1 MQLKVKGVILKTMDY
16 KEKDK
21 LMWVFTEE
29 FGKISVLCKGVR
41 SQKSKFQSLVRPL
54 LFGDFLVYKGK
65 SLYSLNEG
73 SIINAFSKLS
83 TTLELLTYGS
93 YFVEL
98 VDIVS
103 VDSDPQQLV
112 YRNLV
117 TALYLLEADVI
128 DMEVLT
134 LAYEIKLIGLTG
146 FKVGKEMV
154 PFEMSQG
161 AIKTA
166 EFLQKTD
173 FTKIHILKVDEKT
186 KKELQ
191 SVTSF
196 IIKDSYQRR
205 PKSLDM
211 LKYM

>member
-83 TTLELLTYGS
+83 TSLELLTYGS

-191 SVTSF
+191 LVTSF

>member
-1 MQLKVKGVILKTMDY
+1 MQVKVKGVILKTMDY

-103 VDSDPQQLV
+103 VDGEPQELV

-186 KKELQ
+186 KKELK

>member
-1 MQLKVKGVILKTMDY
+1 MQEKVKGIILKTMDY

-29 FGKISVLCKGVR
+29 LGKISVLCKGVR
-41 SQKSKFQSLVRPL
+41 SQKSRFQSLVRPL
-54 LFGDFLVYKGK
+54 LFGEFLLFKGK

-73 SIINAFSKLS
+73 NIINSFSHLS
-83 TTLELLTYGS
+83 TSLEMLTYGS
-93 YFVEL
+93 YYVEL

-103 VDSDPQQLV
+103 IDQEPQSML

-117 TALYLLEADVI
+117 TALYLLESGAL
-128 DMEVLT
+128 DMEILT
-134 LAYEIKLIGLTG
+134 LAYEVKLIYATGL
-146 FKVGKEMV
+146 VLSREMV
-154 PFEMSQG
+154 PFEITQG
-161 AIKTA
+161 TLKTA

-173 FTKIHILKVDEKT
+173 FSRIHVLKIDEKT

-191 SVTSF
+191 SITSF
-196 IIKDSYQRR
+196 ILKDSYQRR

>member
-1 MQLKVKGVILKTMDY
+1 MQVKVKGVILKTMDY

-73 SIINAFSKLS
+73 SIINAFSKLT

-103 VDSDPQQLV
+103 VDGEPQGLV
-112 YRNLV
+112 YKNLV

-173 FTKIHILKVDEKT
+173 FPKIHILKVDGRI

-191 SVTSF
+191 AVTSF

>member
-1 MQLKVKGVILKTMDY
+1 MQEKVKGIILKTMDY

-41 SQKSKFQSLVRPL
+41 SQKSRFQSLVRPL
-54 LFGDFLVYKGK
+54 LFGEFLLYKGK

-73 SIINAFSKLS
+73 NIINSFSRLT
-83 TTLELLTYGS
+83 TTLEMLTYGS
-93 YFVEL
+93 YYVEL

-103 VDSDPQQLV
+103 IDQEPQGML

-117 TALYLLEADVI
+117 TALYLLESGAL
-128 DMEVLT
+128 DMEILT
-134 LAYEIKLIGLTG
+134 LAYEVKLIYSTGLILSR
-146 FKVGKEMV
+146 EMV
-154 PFEMSQG
+154 PFEITEG
-161 AIKTA
+161 TLKTA
-166 EFLQKTD
+166 EFLRKTD
-173 FTKIHILKVDEKT
+173 FSRIHVLKIDEKT

-191 SVTSF
+191 NITSF
-196 IIKDSYQRR
+196 ILKDSYQRR

>member
-191 SVTSF
+191 LVTSF

>member
-1 MQLKVKGVILKTMDY
+1 MQVKVKGVILKTMDY

-73 SIINAFSKLS
+73 NIINSFSKLS

-93 YFVEL
+93 YYVEL

-103 VDSDPQQLV
+103 IDAEPQALI

-117 TALYLLEADVI
+117 TALYLLETDAL

-146 FKVGKEMV
+146 FSVGKEMV
-154 PFEMSQG
+154 PFEISQG
-161 AIKTA
+161 AVKTA
-166 EFLQKTD
+166 EFLKKSD
-173 FTKIHILKVDEKT
+173 FSKIHVLKVDDRI
-186 KKELQ
+186 KKELK
-191 SVTSF
+191 SVTSY
-196 IIKDSYQRR
+196 IIKESYQRR

>member
-1 MQLKVKGVILKTMDY
+1 MQVKVKGVILKTMDY

-54 LFGDFLVYKGK
+54 IFGDFLVYKGK

-83 TTLELLTYGS
+83 TTLELLTYGT

-103 VDSDPQQLV
+103 VDGEPQELV

>member
-166 EFLQKTD
+166 EFLLKTD

>member
-1 MQLKVKGVILKTMDY
+1 MQIKVKGVILKTMDY

-41 SQKSKFQSLVRPL
+41 SQKSRFQSLVRPM
-54 LFGDFLVYKGK
+54 LFGDFLLYKGK

-73 SIINAFSKLS
+73 NIINSFSKLS
-83 TTLELLTYGS
+83 TTLEHLTYGS
-93 YFVEL
+93 YYVEL

-103 VDSDPQQLV
+103 IDGEPQSLV

-117 TALYLLEADVI
+117 TALYLLESDAI
-128 DMEVLT
+128 DMETLT
-134 LAYEIKLIGLTG
+134 LAYEVKLIALTG
-146 FKVGKEMV
+146 FNVGKEMV
-154 PFEMSQG
+154 PFEVSQG
-161 AIKTA
+161 AMKTA
-166 EFLQKTD
+166 EFLQKTE
-173 FTKIHILKVDEKT
+173 FTKIHVLKVDEKI

-191 SVTSF
+191 AVTSY
-196 IIKDSYQRR
+196 IIKESYQRR

>member
-1 MQLKVKGVILKTMDY
+1 MQEKVKGVILKTMDY

-54 LFGDFLVYKGK
+54 LFGEFLVYRGK
-65 SLYSLNEG
+65 SLFSLNEG
-73 SIINAFSKLS
+73 NIINSFSRLATS
-83 TTLELLTYGS
+83 LELLTYGS
-93 YFVEL
+93 YYVEL

-103 VDSDPQQLV
+103 IDGEPQPMI

-117 TALYLLEADVI
+117 TALYLLESDAI
-128 DMEVLT
+128 DMGILT
-134 LAYEIKLIGLTG
+134 LAYEIKLISYTGLSI
-146 FKVGKEMV
+146 GKEMV

-161 AIKTA
+161 ALKTA

-173 FTKIHILKVDEKT
+173 FSKIHVLKIDEKT

-191 SVTSF
+191 TITSF
-196 IIKDSYQRR
+196 VMKDSYQRR

>member
-1 MQLKVKGVILKTMDY
+1 MQEKVKGIILKTMDY

-41 SQKSKFQSLVRPL
+41 SQKSRFQSLVRPL
-54 LFGDFLVYKGK
+54 LFGEFLLFKGK

-73 SIINAFSKLS
+73 NIINSFSHLS
-83 TTLELLTYGS
+83 TSLEMLTYGS
-93 YFVEL
+93 YYVEL

-103 VDSDPQQLV
+103 IDQEPQSVL

-117 TALYLLEADVI
+117 TALYLLESGAL
-128 DMEVLT
+128 DMEILT
-134 LAYEIKLIGLTG
+134 LAYEVKLINATGLALRR
-146 FKVGKEMV
+146 EMV
-154 PFEMSQG
+154 PFEITQG
-161 AIKTA
+161 TLKTA

-173 FTKIHILKVDEKT
+173 FSRIHVLKIDERT

-191 SVTSF
+191 SITAF
-196 IIKDSYQRR
+196 ILKDSYQRR

>member
-146 FKVGKEMV
+146 FKVGKAMV

-191 SVTSF
+191 LVTSF

>member
-1 MQLKVKGVILKTMDY
+1 MQEKVKGIILKTMDY

-41 SQKSKFQSLVRPL
+41 SQKSRFQSLVRPL
-54 LFGDFLVYKGK
+54 LFGEFLLYKGK

-73 SIINAFSKLS
+73 NIINSFSHLS
-83 TTLELLTYGS
+83 TSLEMLTYGS
-93 YFVEL
+93 YYVEL

-103 VDSDPQQLV
+103 IDHEPQGML

-117 TALYLLEADVI
+117 TALYLLESGAL

-134 LAYEIKLIGLTG
+134 LAYEVKLIHGTGLTLSR
-146 FKVGKEMV
+146 EMV
-154 PFEMSQG
+154 PFEISQG
-161 AIKTA
+161 ALKTGD
-166 EFLQKTD
+166 FLQKTD
-173 FTKIHILKVDEKT
+173 FSRIHVLKIDERT

-191 SVTSF
+191 SITAY
-196 IIKDSYQRR
+196 ILKDSYQRR

>member
-1 MQLKVKGVILKTMDY
+1 MQLKVKGIILKTMDY

-103 VDSDPQQLV
+103 VDGDPQQLV

-154 PFEMSQG
+154 PFEISQG
-161 AIKTA
+161 AIKTT

>member
-1 MQLKVKGVILKTMDY
+1 MQIKVKGVILKTMDY

-41 SQKSKFQSLVRPL
+41 SQKSRFQSLVRPM
-54 LFGDFLVYKGK
+54 LFGDFLLYKGK

-73 SIINAFSKLS
+73 NIINSFSKLS
-83 TTLELLTYGS
+83 TTLEHLTYGS
-93 YFVEL
+93 YYAEL

-103 VDSDPQQLV
+103 IDGEPQSLV

-117 TALYLLEADVI
+117 TALYLLESDAI
-128 DMEVLT
+128 DMETLT
-134 LAYEIKLIGLTG
+134 LAYEVKLIALTG
-146 FKVGKEMV
+146 FNVGKEMV
-154 PFEMSQG
+154 PFEVSQG
-161 AIKTA
+161 AMKTA
-166 EFLQKTD
+166 EFLQKTE
-173 FTKIHILKVDEKT
+173 FTKIHVLKVDEKI

-191 SVTSF
+191 AVTSY
-196 IIKDSYQRR
+196 IIKESYQRR

>member
-1 MQLKVKGVILKTMDY
+1 MKKFILLFPVFVIL
-16 KEKDK
+16 
-21 LMWVFTEE
+21 FTG
-29 FGKISVLCKGVR
+29 FNSL
-41 SQKSKFQSLVRPL
+41 SQSADDHF
-54 LFGDFLVYKGK
+54 
-65 SLYSLNEG
+65 
-73 SIINAFSKLS
+73 INAFSKLS

-191 SVTSF
+191 LVTSF

>member
-1 MQLKVKGVILKTMDY
+1 MQVKVKGVILKTMDY

-29 FGKISVLCKGVR
+29 LGKISVLCKGVR
-41 SQKSKFQSLVRPL
+41 SQKSRFQSLVRPL

-93 YFVEL
+93 YYVEL

-103 VDSDPQQLV
+103 VDGDPQELV
-112 YRNLV
+112 YKNLV

-134 LAYEIKLIGLTG
+134 LAYEIKLITLTG
-146 FKVGKEMV
+146 FNVGKEMV
-154 PFEMSQG
+154 PFDISQG

-173 FTKIHILKVDEKT
+173 FTKIHILKVDEKI

>member
-1 MQLKVKGVILKTMDY
+1 MQVKVKGVILKTMDY

-54 LFGDFLVYKGK
+54 LFGDFLVFKGK

-73 SIINAFSKLS
+73 SIINAFSKLT

-93 YFVEL
+93 YYVEL

-103 VDSDPQQLV
+103 VDGDPQQLV

-146 FKVGKEMV
+146 FKVGREMV

-173 FTKIHILKVDEKT
+173 FAKIHILKVDEKI
-186 KKELQ
+186 KNELK

>member
-1 MQLKVKGVILKTMDY
+1 MQVKVKGIILKTMDY

-54 LFGDFLVYKGK
+54 LFGEFLVYKGK

-73 SIINAFSKLS
+73 NIINAFSKLT

-93 YFVEL
+93 YYVEL

-103 VDSDPQQLV
+103 VDKDPQGMI

-117 TALYLLEADVI
+117 TALYLLEADVL

-146 FKVGKEMV
+146 FYVSKEMV
-154 PFEMSQG
+154 PFEISQG
-161 AIKTA
+161 AIRTA

-173 FTKIHILKVDEKT
+173 FTKIHILKVDEKI